1 MLLADVVALFVVLCG
16 GGGVGGN
23 VQCAQ
28 EDPSSV
34 QLPLVAPDSLLTMR
48 RNIEKMTLASLGSL
62 NTSLFFSYL
71 EMKGSGGGSGGNG
84 GGGSGSGGEIVDD
97 GVRRTS
103 GGNGNSGGGGGYKN
117 DEVPTT
123 DGNDRL
129 TSSKE
134 LNEELKALTALFV
147 KQEESIRKML
157 SVVLVKETIDAFLY
171 ELVQGRFVG
180 VLNVDTR
187 TILKGLFIQNEYT

>member
-1 MLLADVVALFVVLCG
+1 MMLADVVACFVVFCG
-16 GGGVGGN
+16 GGVCGN

-71 EMKGSGGGSGGNG
+71 EMKGSGSGNCGNGGNG
-84 GGGSGSGGEIVDD
+84 GGGLDSGGEIVDD
-97 GVRRTS
+97 GVRRT
-103 GGNGNSGGGGGYKN
+103 GGNSGGGGGYKN
-117 DEVPTT
+117 DGETTT

-134 LNEELKALTALFV
+134 LKEERKALKELFV

-187 TILKGLFIQNEYT
+187 RRLKGLFQNE

>member
-1 MLLADVVALFVVLCG
+1 MVVVS
-16 GGGVGGN
+16 GN

-71 EMKGSGGGSGGNG
+71 EMKGSGSGNGENG
-84 GGGSGSGGEIVDD
+84 GGGLDSGGDIVDD
-97 GVRRTS
+97 GVRRT
-103 GGNGNSGGGGGYKN
+103 GGKCGGGGGYKN
-117 DEVPTT
+117 DGETTT

-129 TSSKE
+129 TASKE
-134 LNEELKALTALFV
+134 LKEERKALKELFV

-187 TILKGLFIQNEYT
+187 RRLKGLFQNE

>member
-1 MLLADVVALFVVLCG
+1 MVRILWVLLADVVACFVVFCG
-16 GGGVGGN
+16 GGVCGN

-71 EMKGSGGGSGGNG
+71 EMKGNGSGNCGNG
-84 GGGSGSGGEIVDD
+84 GGGLDSGGGIVDD
-97 GVRRTS
+97 GVRRT
-103 GGNGNSGGGGGYKN
+103 GGNSGGGGGYKN
-117 DEVPTT
+117 DGETTT

-129 TSSKE
+129 TASKE
-134 LNEELKALTALFV
+134 LKEERKALKELFV

-187 TILKGLFIQNEYT
+187 RRLKGLFQNE

>member
-1 MLLADVVALFVVLCG
+1 VAIM
-16 GGGVGGN
+16 
-23 VQCAQ
+23 QCAQ

-71 EMKGSGGGSGGNG
+71 EMKGSGNCGNCGNGGNG
-84 GGGSGSGGEIVDD
+84 GGGLDSGGDIVDD
-97 GVRRTS
+97 GVRRT
-103 GGNGNSGGGGGYKN
+103 GGNSGGGGGYKN
-117 DEVPTT
+117 DGETTT

-129 TSSKE
+129 TASKE
-134 LNEELKALTALFV
+134 LKEERKALKELFV

-187 TILKGLFIQNEYT
+187 RILKGLFQNE